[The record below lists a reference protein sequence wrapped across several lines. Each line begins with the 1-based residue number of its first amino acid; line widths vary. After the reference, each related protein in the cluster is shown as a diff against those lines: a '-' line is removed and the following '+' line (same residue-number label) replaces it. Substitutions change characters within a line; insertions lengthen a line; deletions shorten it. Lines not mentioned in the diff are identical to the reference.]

1 MFQFLLLDLDDTILD
16 FHKAEHTAIR
26 KTLREFGIEPTDTVC
41 ELYRK
46 INLAHWKALEKKLIT
61 RHRLITSRF
70 EQLFAQI
77 GVDSD
82 PVRCGEQY
90 MNNLGQEHDFLPG
103 ALDAVVALSNKY
115 KLYLASNGTTNVQ
128 VQRIADAKI
137 APYFQDIFISE
148 QMGADKPD
156 KRFFDASFARIP
168 QFDPTKAMI
177 IGDSLKMVFEIF
189 ALLYV
194 IVDIVETGTTLKEN
208 DLEVK
213 EEIVPI
219 SARLIANKSSFKF
232 KTQEI
237 EKISQFLLE
246 QVKNND

>member
-26 KTLREFGIEPTDTVC
+26 KTLREFGIDPTDTVC

-61 RHRLITSRF
+61 RHRLMTSRF

-82 PVRCGEQY
+82 PVKCGERY

-103 ALDAVVALSNKY
+103 ALDAVVALSKKY

-177 IGDSLKMVFEIF
+177 IGDSLSSDIQGGINAGIATCWINPKKKSAPEGMKPDFQLESITQLE
-189 ALLYV
+189 ALL
-194 IVDIVETGTTLKEN
+194 
-208 DLEVK
+208 
-213 EEIVPI
+213 
-219 SARLIANKSSFKF
+219 AN
-232 KTQEI
+232 
-237 EKISQFLLE
+237 L
-246 QVKNND
+246 